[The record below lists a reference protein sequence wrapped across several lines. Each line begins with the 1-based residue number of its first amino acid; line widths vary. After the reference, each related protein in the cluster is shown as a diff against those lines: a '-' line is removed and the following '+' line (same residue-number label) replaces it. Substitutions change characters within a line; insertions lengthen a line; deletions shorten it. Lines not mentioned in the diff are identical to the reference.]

1 MARIKISVYVSPDV
15 ADTLK
20 RLTTVEDRS
29 QSDLIDE
36 AITRRFAGTGHEA
49 EHAVVIARLDALTR
63 RLGVIEKSQER
74 QFEFL
79 AHSARFF
86 LSVAPDIP
94 ANERDTV
101 NARGAERL
109 RNLLSVIAA
118 KLGAGRSTWRETLF
132 DREAAQK
139 AGTSRLEPAE

>member
-1 MARIKISVYVSPDV
+1 MARIQISVYVTPDI

-20 RLTTVEDRS
+20 RLATVEDRS
-29 QSDLIDE
+29 QSELIEE
-36 AITRRFAGTGHEA
+36 AITRRFAGAGHDV
-49 EHAVVIARLDALTR
+49 EHAAVIARLDALTR
-63 RLGVIEKSQER
+63 RLGVIEASQER

-94 ANERDTV
+94 ASQRDTV

-109 RNLLSVIAA
+109 RNLISVIAA
-118 KLGAGRSTWRETLF
+118 RLGAGRSTWRETLF
-132 DREAAQK
+132 DREASQQADS
-139 AGTSRLEPAE
+139 SRLGHAE

>member
-1 MARIKISVYVSPDV
+1 MARIKISVYVAPEV

-20 RLTTVEDRS
+20 RLATVEDRS

-36 AITRRFAGTGHEA
+36 AIARRFAGTGDDA
-49 EHAVVIARLDALTR
+49 EHAAVIARLDALTR
-63 RLGVIEKSQER
+63 RLVVVEKAQER

-79 AHSARFF
+79 AQGARFF

-94 ANERDTV
+94 VGERDTI

-109 RNLLSVIAA
+109 RNLLSLVATR
-118 KLGAGRSTWRETLF
+118 LGAGRSAWRETVF
-132 DREAAQK
+132 DRETAQQ
-139 AGTSRLEPAE
+139 ASSTRLEPAE

>member
-1 MARIKISVYVSPDV
+1 MARIKISVYVAPEV

-20 RLTTVEDRS
+20 RLATVEDRS

-36 AITRRFAGTGHEA
+36 AIARRFAGTGHDA
-49 EHAVVIARLDALTR
+49 EHAAVIARLDALTR
-63 RLGVIEKSQER
+63 RLVVVEKAQER

-79 AHSARFF
+79 AQGARFF

-94 ANERDTV
+94 VGERDTI

-109 RNLLSVIAA
+109 RNLLSLVATR
-118 KLGAGRSTWRETLF
+118 LGAGRSAWRETVF
-132 DREAAQK
+132 DRETAQQ
-139 AGTSRLEPAE
+139 ASSTRLEPAE

>member
-1 MARIKISVYVSPDV
+1 MARIKISVYVAPEV

-20 RLTTVEDRS
+20 RLATIEDRS

-36 AITRRFAGTGHEA
+36 AIARRFAGTGHDA
-49 EHAVVIARLDALTR
+49 EHAAVIARLDALTR
-63 RLGVIEKSQER
+63 RLGVVEKAQER

-79 AHSARFF
+79 AQGARFF

-94 ANERDTV
+94 VGERDTI

-109 RNLLSVIAA
+109 RNLLSLVATR
-118 KLGAGRSTWRETLF
+118 LGAGRSAWRETVF
-132 DREAAQK
+132 DREAGQQASS
-139 AGTSRLEPAE
+139 TRLEPAE

>member
-1 MARIKISVYVSPDV
+1 MARTKLSVYVSPDV

-20 RLTTVEDRS
+20 RLATVENRS

-36 AITRRFAGTGHEA
+36 AIAHCFARTGHEA
-49 EHAVVIARLDALTR
+49 EHAVLIARLDVLAR
-63 RLGVIEKSQER
+63 RLGVIERAQDR

-86 LSVAPDIP
+86 LGVAPDIP
-94 ANERDTV
+94 ASERDTV

-132 DREAAQK
+132 DRETAHQASS
-139 AGTSRLEPAE
+139 SRMEPAE

>member
-1 MARIKISVYVSPDV
+1 MARIKISVYVTPEV
-15 ADTLK
+15 ADAL
-20 RLTTVEDRS
+20 RRVATVEDRS

-36 AITRRFAGTGHEA
+36 AIARRFAGTGHEA

-63 RLGVIEKSQER
+63 RLAVIEKAQDR

-79 AHSARFF
+79 AHGARFF

-94 ANERDTV
+94 VNERDAV

-109 RNLLSVIAA
+109 RNLLSVVAA
-118 KLGAGRSTWRETLF
+118 KLGAGRSTWRETVF
-132 DREAAQK
+132 DREASHQASS
-139 AGTSRLEPAE
+139 TRLEPAE

>member
-1 MARIKISVYVSPDV
+1 MARIKITTYVTPDV

-20 RLTTVEDRS
+20 RLATVEDRS
-29 QSDLIDE
+29 QSDLIED
-36 AITRRFAGTGHEA
+36 AIARRFAGAGHDA
-49 EHAVVIARLDALTR
+49 EHAGVIARLDAVTR
-63 RLGVIEKSQER
+63 RLAVIEKAQDR

-94 ANERDTV
+94 AEERDTV

-109 RNLLSVIAA
+109 RNLLFVIAA

-132 DREAAQK
+132 DRETGQQASS
-139 AGTSRLEPAE
+139 SRLEPAE

>member
-1 MARIKISVYVSPDV
+1 M
-15 ADTLK
+15 LF
-20 RLTTVEDRS
+20 RS
-29 QSDLIDE
+29 
-36 AITRRFAGTGHEA
+36 
-49 EHAVVIARLDALTR
+49 
-63 RLGVIEKSQER
+63 EKAQER

-94 ANERDTV
+94 ADAHDTV

-118 KLGAGRSTWRETLF
+118 RLGAGRSTWRDTLF
-132 DREAAQK
+132 DREAAPE
-139 AGTSRLEPAE
+139 ASASRMEAAE

>member
-1 MARIKISVYVSPDV
+1 MARIKISVYVTPEV

-20 RLTTVEDRS
+20 RLATVEDRS

-36 AITRRFAGTGHEA
+36 AIARRFAGTGHDA
-49 EHAVVIARLDALTR
+49 EHAAVIARLDALTR
-63 RLGVIEKSQER
+63 RLAVVEKAQER

-79 AHSARFF
+79 AQGARFF

-94 ANERDTV
+94 VGERDTI

-109 RNLLSVIAA
+109 RNLLSLVATR
-118 KLGAGRSTWRETLF
+118 LGAGRSAWRETVF
-132 DREAAQK
+132 DRETGQQASS
-139 AGTSRLEPAE
+139 TRLEPAE